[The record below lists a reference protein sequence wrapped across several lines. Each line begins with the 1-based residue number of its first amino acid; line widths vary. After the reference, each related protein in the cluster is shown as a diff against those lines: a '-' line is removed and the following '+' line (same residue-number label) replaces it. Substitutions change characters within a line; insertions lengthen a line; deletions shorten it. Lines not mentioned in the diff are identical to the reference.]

1 MGAGWFDMGAGW
13 FDMGAGWVDRGG
25 GGAPIFPT
33 RADRPLA
40 DFKIPPN
47 PAATFGKDSKRWD
60 PDLFALSIL
69 PEFFSIKDATDR
81 IWKDRIDIPAPAP
94 LDSQAMLDELQQVII
109 LGVTERPQSLSE
121 IIQQDQNMQLCWLQL
136 LMITRHSH
144 PATYLI
150 MKLAA
155 RVGEAVMVYYKL
167 QLSRARPSQVCATLY
182 PPLPV
187 PGHSSYPAGH
197 SLIGYLTSY
206 CLRQVV
212 KDAGVKDALLELAKR
227 VSDNRV
233 IAGLHFPS
241 DMDAGKK
248 GADGVF

>member
-1 MGAGWFDMGAGW
+1 
-13 FDMGAGWVDRGG
+13 
-25 GGAPIFPT
+25 
-33 RADRPLA
+33 
-40 DFKIPPN
+40 
-47 PAATFGKDSKRWD
+47 
-60 PDLFALSIL
+60 
-69 PEFFSIKDATDR
+69 
-81 IWKDRIDIPAPAP
+81 
-94 LDSQAMLDELQQVII
+94 
-109 LGVTERPQSLSE
+109 
-121 IIQQDQNMQLCWLQL
+121 
-136 LMITRHSH
+136 
-144 PATYLI
+144 
-150 MKLAA
+150 
-155 RVGEAVMVYYKL
+155 MVYYKL

-248 GADGVF
+248 GADGVFVIMQDCPTYQNALGYAQQEW